1 MDYEGSSPSLNDVG
15 GFFGR
20 RHDRLYFD
28 ELVEPFFAR
37 VIASK
42 CPNLK
47 SREPIVVP
55 FSLRDLF
62 RRYNAKE
69 IEDKLVGLSF
79 TSASK
84 ETELFADFIKATC
97 GADLEANYETTPAL
111 DYYHSRIESRLRWLY
126 SGDEFGKIPPCIDG
140 FTKRT
145 DGQLIVFDIT
155 VRPAILV
162 EVLAKSIESYL
173 EMKAKIVRTIMT
185 TQNPVYPGLRIDF
198 RKQVELMTEYLEK
211 RQKETS
217 EVEFTILS
225 SQIPFRW
232 ALQVSAL
239 GPALTAPTIGT
250 TTPED
255 RVLLPLFLELNGLL
269 DILAMDIESDP
280 SERHDVVV
288 RYFLHRPSSE
298 NIFNAT
304 AQGLSSEVRSKLDET
319 MLSLYTR
326 VHSRLR
332 DNLTFGGRPNLE
344 LSFGTCCSWFIR
356 KVAYCLEEPSFLATS
371 ATEWLAQHRSDKK
384 IQMEDDFFLP
394 KIYERLRNDF
404 QSRVVKKPERF
415 GGEIDILFDDL
426 IPIELKVRRGRMG
439 PLDLTVVDDAFRP
452 SGQAAAYAA
461 ISRVGLVAILDL
473 PNADFPTVNLESCV
487 TVVERRFPEDTAYP
501 TSIVIVDFRCN
512 MSVPSAAH

>member
-1 MDYEGSSPSLNDVG
+1 MDDEASIPSFNDVG
-15 GFFGR
+15 GFLGR

-28 ELVEPFFAR
+28 ELSEPFFAR
-37 VIASK
+37 AIASK
-42 CPNLK
+42 CPNLE
-47 SREPIVVP
+47 SREPTVVP
-55 FSLRDLF
+55 FSLLDLF

-84 ETELFADFIKATC
+84 ETELFADLMKAKC
-97 GADLEANYETTPAL
+97 GVDLEANYEATPAL
-111 DYYHSRIESRLRWLY
+111 DYYHSHIESRLRWLV

-145 DGQLIVFDIT
+145 DGQLIVFEIT
-155 VRPAILV
+155 VRPAVLV
-162 EVLAKSIESYL
+162 EVLAKNIESFL
-173 EMKAKIVRTIMT
+173 EMRAKIFRTIMT
-185 TQNPVYPGLRIDF
+185 SQNPVYPGLRIDF

-232 ALQVSAL
+232 AYQVFAL
-239 GPALTAPTIGT
+239 GPAFTAPAIGT
-250 TTPED
+250 TTSED
-255 RVLLPLFLELNGLL
+255 RILLPLFLEVNGLL

-280 SERHDVVV
+280 SERHNLVV
-288 RYFLHRPSSE
+288 RYFLRRPASE
-298 NIFNAT
+298 NIFSAT
-304 AQGLSSEVRSKLDET
+304 AEGLDPDVRSKLSET
-319 MLSLYTR
+319 VLSLYTR

-332 DNLTFGGRPNLE
+332 DNLTFGGRPSLE
-344 LSFGTCCSWFIR
+344 RSFGTSCSWFMR
-356 KVAYCLEEPSFLATS
+356 KIAYCLEEPSFLTAP
-371 ATEWLAQHRSDKK
+371 ATEWLAQHRSDPKV
-384 IQMEDDFFLP
+384 QMEDEFFLP
-394 KIYERLRNDF
+394 MIYERLRNDF

-415 GGEIDILFDDL
+415 GGEIDILFDDT

-473 PNADFPTVNLESCV
+473 PNADVPTVNLESCV
-487 TVVERRFPEDTAYP
+487 TVVERRFPEDNEYP
-501 TSIVIVDFRCN
+501 TSIVIVTFRCN
-512 MSVPSAAH
+512 MLAPSAAH

>member
-1 MDYEGSSPSLNDVG
+1 
-15 GFFGR
+15 
-20 RHDRLYFD
+20 
-28 ELVEPFFAR
+28 
-37 VIASK
+37 
-42 CPNLK
+42 
-47 SREPIVVP
+47 
-55 FSLRDLF
+55 
-62 RRYNAKE
+62 
-69 IEDKLVGLSF
+69 
-79 TSASK
+79 
-84 ETELFADFIKATC
+84 
-97 GADLEANYETTPAL
+97 
-111 DYYHSRIESRLRWLY
+111 
-126 SGDEFGKIPPCIDG
+126 
-140 FTKRT
+140 
-145 DGQLIVFDIT
+145 
-155 VRPAILV
+155 
-162 EVLAKSIESYL
+162 
-173 EMKAKIVRTIMT
+173 MKAKIVRTIMT

-501 TSIVIVDFRCN
+501 TSIVIVNFRCN